1 MSISVVIIDDH
12 TLVRQ
17 GVVSLIQSEPD
28 LVVVG
33 EASSIA
39 EGQALLASTR
49 ADVLVVDVSLPDGNG
64 LELTRAVREQTSR
77 MGIVVLTMHNDDDTL
92 LDALDA
98 GASALVLKSASSDEV
113 VDAVRRAAVA
123 PDAFSANGLAGAMRR
138 HQAAAAARPQLTPR
152 ENEVLQHLA
161 AGDSVAQ
168 VAKTLYMS
176 ESTVKTHI
184 GKVYDKLG
192 VHNRAAVIMAAV
204 RLGLVKDVAQVS

>member
-33 EASSIA
+33 QASSIA

-152 ENEVLQHLA
+152 EHEVLQHLA